1 MSNLK
6 LKINVADSAKRT
18 EELEIAKALSKPLK
32 QELEEDKIVYIQI
45 VFPNLYSY
53 MLLQYGKPH
62 AIMRD
67 MENQLGEASI
77 YHTLRILDKDNKILL
92 EHPASIKLAPSWFN
106 YYEQIKKPSLLGRLF
121 RTKPKIIKTITHR
134 LLKDNVVKASEVK
147 MLLLSKD
154 QSAIDYTTIT
164 MMEMIYDD

>member
-18 EELEIAKALSKPLK
+18 EELEIAKALSKPLAK
-32 QELEEDKIVYIQI
+32 ELEEDMVVYIQI
-45 VFPNLYSY
+45 AFPNLYSY

-62 AIMRD
+62 AIIKD
-67 MENQLGEASI
+67 MENQLGEAAT
-77 YHTLRILDKDNKILL
+77 YHTLRVLDKDNNILI
-92 EHPASIKLAPSWFN
+92 EHLASIKLTPSWFN

-121 RTKPKIIKTITHR
+121 RTKPKLMKTITHK
-134 LLKDNVVKASEVK
+134 LLKDDIVRASEVK

-154 QSAIDYTTIT
+154 QNAIDYTTLT
-164 MMEMIYDD
+164 LMETIYDE